1 MAGSKKKN
9 PGGRPTLC
17 TVEITQEICKRLA
30 DGESLISICKDDH
43 IPEKSSVLYWV
54 VEDRIIEGTDEKFSD
69 HYMRAREAQG
79 FSHADEALELRN
91 EIKHEL
97 VDPNAARVMLDA
109 LKWGAERMAPK
120 KHSAR
125 QVIDHTSE
133 DGTMSPSKFDDSELD
148 ERIKELEAK
157 LSKS

>member
-1 MAGSKKKN
+1 MAKQKN

-30 DGESLISICKDDH
+30 NGESLISICKDDH

-54 VEDRIIEGTDEKFSD
+54 VEDREVKGTKEKFSD

-79 FSHADEALELRN
+79 YSHADEALELRN
-91 EIKHEL
+91 EIKNEL
-97 VDPNAARVMLDA
+97 VEPNAARVMLDA

-120 KHSAR
+120 RHSAR
-125 QVIDHTSE
+125 QEIDHTSS
-133 DGTMSPSKFDDSELD
+133 DGTMSPSKIDDSELD
-148 ERIKELEAK
+148 SRIAELEK
-157 LSKS
+157 QLGK